1 MGNEEIL
8 KLPFGKLLDE
18 FKDRSGMSQNQL
30 GKIVGVSG
38 SQLSQIRNGTYK
50 DVDGTE
56 QKVRDYIKLELEKL
70 SSKVFV
76 APKLEFAYIKGA
88 RVRIDGVIAK
98 NKIALLRG
106 DSGTGKTT
114 LLKEFDNRYT
124 NSFMIQAYKGMKR
137 SELIDEIY
145 KGLGVVSKIKNLTDL
160 IPRIKNRILIL
171 DEANKLSGG
180 TLEWLRSLHDKSK
193 IAMIWGGTY
202 EDITE
207 ILSRQPELNRRCKKI
222 YMENL
227 TKNEL
232 KQLVESF
239 ELSDSDG
246 KTTMLWNRFSGVM
259 GLSVEV
265 LSDMK
270 DYVLNGAMPDNEEVL
285 KAMIEL
291 ME

>member
-1 MGNEEIL
+1 MGIEHIL

-18 FKDRSGMSQNQL
+18 YKNLTGVSQNKLSQA
-30 GKIVGVSG
+30 VGVSG
-38 SQLSQIRNGTYK
+38 SQLSQIKNGTYN

-56 QKVRDYIKLELEKL
+56 DKVREYIKTELEKIK
-70 SSKVFV
+70 SKTFE
-76 APKLEFAYIKGA
+76 APLLEFNYIKGA
-88 RVRIDGVIAK
+88 RLRIDGVIK
-98 NKIALLRG
+98 KGKIALLRG

-114 LLKEFDNRYT
+114 LLKEFNDRYV
-124 NSFMIQAYKGMKR
+124 NAFIIQAYKGMKR

-145 KGLGVVSKIKNLTDL
+145 KGLGVQSKTKNLTD
-160 IPRIKNRILIL
+160 IVPRIKNRILIL

-180 TLEWLRSLHDKSK
+180 TLEWLRSLHDKSG

-207 ILSRQPELNRRCKKI
+207 ILARQPELNRRCKKI

-227 TKNEL
+227 TKDEL
-232 KQLVESF
+232 KALVESY
-239 ELSDSDG
+239 ELANADEYTDA
-246 KTTMLWNRFSGVM
+246 LWNRFGGVM

-265 LSDMK
+265 LRDMK
-270 DYVLNGAMPDNEEVL
+270 DYVLNGAMPDNKKVL
-285 KAMIEL
+285 NAMIEL

>member
-1 MGNEEIL
+1 MSNEEIL

-18 FKDRSGMSQNQL
+18 FKSITGMSANKL
-30 GKIVGVSG
+30 GAAIGVSG

-56 QKVRDYIKLELEKL
+56 DKVRKYIEDELEKH
-70 SSKVFV
+70 SRKEFI
-76 APKLEFAYIKGA
+76 PPILEFNYIKGA
-88 RVRIDGVIAK
+88 RVRIAGIIEK

-114 LLKEFDNRYT
+114 LLREFNEQYPS
-124 NSFMIQAYKGMKR
+124 SFMVQAYKGMKK
-137 SELIDEIY
+137 SELIKMIS
-145 KGLGVVSKIKNLTDL
+145 KSSGVDIKNATLSD
-160 IPRIKNRILIL
+160 IVPRVKGKILIL

-180 TLEWLRSLHDKSK
+180 SLEWLRSLHDKSEM
-193 IAMIWGGTY
+193 AMIWGGTY

-207 ILSRQPELNRRCKKI
+207 ILSRQPELNRRCKKV

-227 TKNEL
+227 TKSELAALVDGYEL
-232 KQLVESF
+232 KHP
-239 ELSDSDG
+239 ELY
-246 KTTMLWNRFSGVM
+246 TNMLWKHFGGVM

-265 LSDMK
+265 LRDMK
-270 DYVLNGAMPDNEEVL
+270 GYVINNKMPDNEKVFQT
-285 KAMIEL
+285 MIEL

>member
-1 MGNEEIL
+1 MSNEELL

-18 FKDRSGMSQNQL
+18 FKSRTGMSANKL
-30 GKIVGVSG
+30 GAALGVSG

-56 QKVRDYIKLELEKL
+56 DKVRQYIADELEKR
-70 SSKVFV
+70 SRAEFS
-76 APKLEFAYIKGA
+76 PPILEFNYVKGA
-88 RVRIDGVIAK
+88 RARISGIIEK

-114 LLKEFDNRYT
+114 LLREFNERYA
-124 NSFMIQAYKGMKR
+124 NSFIVQAYKGMKK
-137 SELIDEIY
+137 SELVKMIC
-145 KGLGVVSKIKNLTDL
+145 KSSGVDIKNATLSD
-160 IPRIKNRILIL
+160 IVPRVSGKILIL

-180 TLEWLRSLHDKSK
+180 SLEWLRSLHDKSGM
-193 IAMIWGGTY
+193 AMIWGGTY

-207 ILSRQPELNRRCKKI
+207 ILSRQPELNRRCKKV

-227 TKNEL
+227 TKVEL
-232 KQLVESF
+232 RALVESY
-239 ELSDSDG
+239 ELSNTDRYTDL
-246 KTTMLWNRFSGVM
+246 LWAHFGGVM

-265 LSDMK
+265 LRDMK
-270 DYVLNGAMPDNEEVL
+270 GYVINGVMPDNENVF
-285 KAMIEL
+285 KSMIEL